1 MVKKLQ
7 IEKYRKLKNIDID
20 FSENVNIIAGTN
32 GTCKSSILH
41 LVSNSYKAP
50 IAKRNPIMK
59 LISQLNKLTNPKI
72 ESLTR
77 GDKKTY
83 KDPAKGVTG
92 TLYTAYYSENKK
104 LGFRRH
110 NSDKNMRFAIK
121 PKYGNKSGE
130 KLPELPVIYLGLF
143 RLFPYGEFLLDE
155 SLKKI
160 TGQLPDEMLKVL
172 SDLYYEFTNFQI
184 EFSRPQNMGGI
195 KTRQEFDST
204 SPGIDSNTISAG
216 EDNLLI
222 ILLALVS
229 LQYYF
234 KEHTD
239 KKEGISSILLI
250 DEFDASLHP
259 AFQIKLLKKI
269 KEYSKDYGIQV
280 MFTTHSLTLLKRENI
295 KDDKIKLIYLIDDSN
310 KVRLMQ
316 DPDYYKIETQL
327 NEIVGRDRG
336 FANKIPIFTED
347 AEARLFLEL
356 IFEYMERK
364 TQLDVKKFFY
374 LVNATFSAE
383 TIKTLSNDDVLLKF
397 TFRSIYIL
405 DGDQSK
411 NDLNRHL
418 ICLPGKLSPEE
429 LAFNHSNSLSDGFW
443 SDNYTILDHD
453 GYNGKQLAKLRNEID
468 ENASRLKTRQ
478 QERKSNKGKQREFNK
493 KMFNNHSILWKSVLE
508 DWINCNTK
516 DIDSF
521 IENLRIVFH
530 KTAEFYGIQPERWD
544 LSKR

>member
-7 IEKYRKLKNIDID
+7 IEKYRKLEDIDIE
-20 FSENVNIIAGTN
+20 FSDHVNVIAGTN

-50 IAKRNPIMK
+50 IAKHNPIMK

-77 GDKKTY
+77 GDKTY
-83 KDPAKGVTG
+83 KDPAQGVKG

-104 LGFRRH
+104 IGFRRH
-110 NSDKNMRFAIK
+110 NSKKDMRFAIK
-121 PKYGNKSGE
+121 PPYKKNTEE

-143 RLFPYGEFLLDE
+143 RLFPFGEFLLDE
-155 SLKKI
+155 SLRKI
-160 TGQLPDEMLKVL
+160 TGQLPPEMLEVL
-172 SDLYYEFTNFQI
+172 SNLYNEFTNFKI
-184 EFSRPQNMGGI
+184 EFIRPQNMGGI

-204 SPGIDSNTISAG
+204 FPGIDSNTISAG

-229 LQYYF
+229 LRYYF
-234 KEHTD
+234 EEHTD

-269 KEYSKDYGIQV
+269 KEYSEEFGIQV

-316 DPDYYKIETQL
+316 DPDYYKIEAQL
-327 NEIVGRDRG
+327 NELVGGGG
-336 FANKIPIFTED
+336 FVNKIPIFTED

-364 TQLDVKKFFY
+364 KQLEVRKFFY

-383 TIKTLSNDDVLLKF
+383 TIKKLSKDDVLLKF

-411 NDLNRHL
+411 NDINRHQ
-418 ICLPGKLSPEE
+418 ICLPGKMSPEE
-429 LAFNHSNSLSDGFW
+429 LAFDYSKNLSNDFWMNNH
-443 SDNYTILDHD
+443 TILDHD
-453 GYNGKQLAKLRNEID
+453 GYNGKVLVKLRNQID
-468 ENASRLKTRQ
+468 EEASRLTTRK
-478 QERKSNKGKQREFNK
+478 QEGKSNKGKQREFNK
-493 KMFNNHSILWKSVLE
+493 KMFNDHSILWKLVLE
-508 DWINCNTK
+508 DWINCNTQ
-516 DIDSF
+516 DVDSF
-521 IENLRIVFH
+521 IEELRIVFF
-530 KTAEFYGIQPERWD
+530 KTAEFYGIQPQRWD